1 MSSSR
6 RLAEAARFR
15 ARLAAGTAL
24 DLLDVIAGRGD
35 PLAPPRRL
43 LGDDYSEF
51 ERIGNE
57 FLGHFVKLGG
67 LEPHHRV
74 LDIGCGLGRMAV
86 PLTRYLTTAG
96 SYEGFDVAR
105 LEIDWCRRTIGS
117 RHPNFQFRVLDV
129 RNERYNPGGSAQPT
143 AWPFAGATFDFAF
156 AASVFTHLRP
166 DDASAYIAEAA
177 RVLRPGGTLFATFFL
192 LDEETRPRIERGD
205 SHFSFRAAT
214 DGPAA
219 AQDAGSFEAAVAYD
233 LGWVRDR
240 LGSAGLDVTDL
251 RHGYWSAAD
260 DHLTWQD
267 VIVARRR

>member
-1 MSSSR
+1 LSSSSR
-6 RLAEAARFR
+6 LAAARFR
-15 ARLAAGTAL
+15 ARLVAGTAL
-24 DLLDVIAGRGD
+24 DLLEVLTGRGD

-51 ERIGNE
+51 ERIGEE
-57 FLGHFVKLGG
+57 FLGHFVELGG

-105 LEIDWCRRTIGS
+105 PEIDWCRRTIGS
-117 RHPNFQFRVLDV
+117 RHPNFQFRVIDV

-192 LDEETRPRIERGD
+192 LDDETRPLIDRGA
-205 SHFSFRAAT
+205 SYFSFRAAT

-219 AQDAGSFEAAVAYD
+219 ADDGEAFEAAVAYD
-233 LGWVRDR
+233 AGWLRGR
-240 LGSAGLDVTDL
+240 LDDAGFELADL
-251 RHGYWSAAD
+251 RHGYWSGTD

-267 VIVARRR
+267 AIVARRR